1 MVDITSSLYWF
12 CPMNIL
18 YLVVLY
24 FNTVLS
30 SEWEVE
36 DSMRDVSRILISLSY
51 VAAFLAV
58 VWLKREK
65 IGQKQG
71 LEMAFSEVNKYYNV
85 QLEKY
90 SGNLSD
96 HFFLIFNKR
105 VDFIQDWGL
114 VRIQWNIELDNEI
127 KWGASCRWSSF
138 QKCKM
143 QNSIQMIIVKT
154 HSTLDCFHCGFDRD
168 NTRTFVNRF

>member
-1 MVDITSSLYWF
+1 MVDITSSFYWF

-96 HFFLIFNKR
+96 NFFSYF
-105 VDFIQDWGL
+105 
-114 VRIQWNIELDNEI
+114 
-127 KWGASCRWSSF
+127 
-138 QKCKM
+138 
-143 QNSIQMIIVKT
+143 
-154 HSTLDCFHCGFDRD
+154 
-168 NTRTFVNRF
+168 

>member
-1 MVDITSSLYWF
+1 
-12 CPMNIL
+12 
-18 YLVVLY
+18 
-24 FNTVLS
+24 
-30 SEWEVE
+30 
-36 DSMRDVSRILISLSY
+36 MRDVSRILISLSY

-96 HFFLIFNKR
+96 HFFSFLVK
-105 VDFIQDWGL
+105 GL
-114 VRIQWNIELDNEI
+114 TSSRIDDQVPHTKFGTDDH
-127 KWGASCRWSSF
+127 R
-138 QKCKM
+138 
-143 QNSIQMIIVKT
+143 
-154 HSTLDCFHCGFDRD
+154 
-168 NTRTFVNRF
+168 

>member
-1 MVDITSSLYWF
+1 M
-12 CPMNIL
+12 
-18 YLVVLY
+18 
-24 FNTVLS
+24 S

-71 LEMAFSEVNKYYNV
+71 DMAFSEVNKYYNV

-90 SGNLSD
+90 SGTLSD
-96 HFFLIFNKR
+96 HF
-105 VDFIQDWGL
+105 
-114 VRIQWNIELDNEI
+114 
-127 KWGASCRWSSF
+127 C
-138 QKCKM
+138 
-143 QNSIQMIIVKT
+143 
-154 HSTLDCFHCGFDRD
+154 
-168 NTRTFVNRF
+168 

>member
-1 MVDITSSLYWF
+1 
-12 CPMNIL
+12 MNIL

-71 LEMAFSEVNKYYNV
+71 EMAFSEVNKYYNV

-90 SGNLSD
+90 SGTLSD
-96 HFFLIFNKR
+96 DI
-105 VDFIQDWGL
+105 
-114 VRIQWNIELDNEI
+114 
-127 KWGASCRWSSF
+127 
-138 QKCKM
+138 
-143 QNSIQMIIVKT
+143 
-154 HSTLDCFHCGFDRD
+154 
-168 NTRTFVNRF
+168 TRFSE